1 MDLGT
6 SLRLSSSIQPSI
18 FTSPSL
24 HRSCLSIS
32 AANPPPSNASFP
44 IFTTFSQRD
53 FTCCRVSIKDSV
65 TSMYENKTIPGRE
78 RDDVELSGLMALSPL
93 DGRYW
98 EKVKELS
105 PFLSEYALIRFRVL
119 VEVKWLLKLSQIPEV
134 TEVPSFSEDARSYL
148 EGLIHNFGET
158 DAKEVKRIEKITNHD
173 VKAVEYFLKQRC
185 QCQPEI
191 VKVLEFFHFAC
202 TSEDINNV
210 AHALMLKEALDKV
223 ILPIMVELIVAICN
237 MAKQN
242 AHITMLSRTHGQP
255 ASPTSLGKEMAI
267 FVDRLSKQCQSIS
280 KVRLLGKFAGAVGNY
295 NAHLVA
301 YPEINWPT
309 VAEEFMKSLGI
320 DFNPYVTQIEPHDYM
335 GELFNA
341 FTLFNSVLIDFDRDI
356 WSYISLGYFKQITK
370 AGEIGSS
377 TMPHKVNPIDFENSE
392 GNLSWANGNL
402 DSLSKKLLISR
413 MQRDL
418 TDSTVLRNMGVALG
432 HCLLAYKMAL
442 QGIGKLQLNEARLNE
457 DLDKS
462 WEVLAEPIQTV
473 MRRYSVPEP
482 YEKLKELTRGRAVTK
497 ESIREFTEGLELPE
511 EAKAALLRSTP
522 QSYIGAAE
530 SLAKAID
537 TSIYS
542 LKKTLE
548 MNGYNRVRTF
558 WFRF

>member
-1 MDLGT
+1 MDLGA

-24 HRSCLSIS
+24 HRSALSIS

-44 IFTTFSQRD
+44 IFMTFSQRD

-65 TSMYENKTIPGRE
+65 TSMSENKKIPVRE
-78 RDDVELSGLMALSPL
+78 LDDVELSGLTALSPL

-119 VEVKWLLKLSQIPEV
+119 VEVKWLLKLSEIPEV

-148 EGLIHNFGET
+148 EGLIHNFCET

-237 MAKQN
+237 MAKEN
-242 AHITMLSRTHGQP
+242 AHIPMLSRTHGQP

-309 VAEEFMKSLGI
+309 VAEEFIKSLGI

-341 FTLFNSVLIDFDRDI
+341 FTLFNTVLIDFDRDI

-442 QGIGKLQLNEARLNE
+442 QGIGKLQVNEARLNE

-473 MRRYSVPEP
+473 MRRYGVPEP

-522 QSYIGAAE
+522 QSYTGAAK

-548 MNGYNRVRTF
+548 MNGYNRVRYQ
-558 WFRF
+558 

>member
-309 VAEEFMKSLGI
+309 VAEEFIKSLGI

-497 ESIREFTEGLELPE
+497 ESIREFTEGLELPA

-548 MNGYNRVRTF
+548 MNGYNRVRYQ
-558 WFRF
+558 